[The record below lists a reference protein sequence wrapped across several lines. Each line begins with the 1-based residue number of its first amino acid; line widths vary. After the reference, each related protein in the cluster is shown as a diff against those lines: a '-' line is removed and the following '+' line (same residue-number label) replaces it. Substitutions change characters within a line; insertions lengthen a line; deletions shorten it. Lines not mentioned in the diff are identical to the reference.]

1 MNSRLLELKSQAEIV
16 TVNGESRYAL
26 PDEFAQRFAE
36 LIVEECAGLFTL
48 TFTDEQYQRR
58 IDKTIKKHFGV
69 DL

>member
-1 MNSRLLELKSQAEIV
+1 MNSRLLELKSQAEII
-16 TVNGESRYAL
+16 TDNGHSRYAL
-26 PDEFAQRFAE
+26 PDEFAERFAE

-58 IDKTIKKHFGV
+58 IDKTIRKHFGE

>member
-1 MNSRLLELKSQAEIV
+1 MNSRLLELKSQAEII

-26 PDEFAQRFAE
+26 PDEFAERFAE

-58 IDKTIKKHFGV
+58 IDKTIRKHFGE